1 VSCVASRASR
11 NGGVGIQ
18 VASMAPLVGN
28 RKAIFAL
35 QGRGQGNS
43 LRAHTALAN
52 KLDLRDFTGNCL
64 ELEPSDTWG
73 GNTFETR
80 QPTCI
85 K

>member
-1 VSCVASRASR
+1 MV
-11 NGGVGIQ
+11 
-18 VASMAPLVGN
+18 PLVGS

-73 GNTFETR
+73 GKQQPLYVPAHNTLSWKER
-80 QPTCI
+80 RVLYVLVLS
-85 K
+85 